1 MHFLAASMPPPS
13 GLEDLFGRFLPYQA
27 LGLAVVLFALTI
39 LFWIC
44 AITGRFFTFR
54 ARPAQTVESKVA
66 APQPAPPKQSTA
78 GEDPR
83 VIAAIAAAVSV
94 ALEKHNHI
102 IVDIAPAAKL
112 TPMTS
117 AWAIEGRF
125 QHFSSHKFR

>member
-1 MHFLAASMPPPS
+1 MHFLTASMPPPS
-13 GLEDLFGRFLPYQA
+13 GLEDLFERFLPYQA

-44 AITGRFFTFR
+44 AITGRFFAVR
-54 ARPAQTVESKVA
+54 SRPAQPVESKPA
-66 APQPAPPKQSTA
+66 APQPAPPIQTST
-78 GEDPR
+78 GEDAR

-94 ALEKHNHI
+94 ALENHNHS